1 MRIRKNSFVQVI
13 VVLVAAVM
21 AACSK
26 APTTEQTPKTVFVT
40 KIHGDNAVSERQF
53 TGTVTARIESDLS
66 FRVGGKV
73 IRRNVEIGQQVRQG
87 YVLAELDNKDYQLG
101 VGSASEQFQAAEI
114 DATQALSD
122 AERFRRLS
130 ADGSIGTA
138 DLERQQ
144 AKADAAKAKALQAG
158 QQLDLAQ
165 NRVTYTK
172 LLAPFDGVITA
183 IRFESGQVVAEGQPV
198 ITMARNGELEVTIDV
213 PEEMA
218 NSLAEFK
225 VAAEFPELGKG
236 PVALRLRELAPSANA
251 LTRTFR
257 ARYTLADKIS
267 QFKLGMTA
275 DVKMTRQNNVA
286 SVDIPFSAI
295 LSTTKM
301 PQVWTVVESTGALK
315 LERVELIQQSGNM
328 ARIRGLQDGA
338 LVVTV
343 GAQNLDQSIKVRPVQ
358 RPLATFTEA
367 Q

>member
-1 MRIRKNSFVQVI
+1 MRIHKNSFVKLILVLIATVI
-13 VVLVAAVM
+13 T
-21 AACSK
+21 ACSK
-26 APTTEQTPKTVFVT
+26 APTLEQMPQTVFVT
-40 KIHGDNAVSERQF
+40 KIHGENAVSERQF
-53 TGTVTARIESDLS
+53 TGTITPRIESDLS

-73 IRRNVEIGQQVRQG
+73 IGRHVEIGQQVKQG
-87 YVLAELDNKDYQLG
+87 ELLAELDDKDYQLG
-101 VGSASEQFQAAEI
+101 VGSASEQVRAAEI
-114 DATQALSD
+114 DATQSLSD

-130 ADGSIGTA
+130 TDGSIGTA

-144 AKADAAKAKALQAG
+144 AKADAAKSKALQAARL
-158 QQLDLAQ
+158 LDLAQ

-172 LLAPFDGVITA
+172 LLAPFDGVITG

-198 ITMARNGELEVTIDV
+198 ITIARNGELEVTIDV

-236 PVALRLRELAPSANA
+236 PVALRLRELSPSANA

-257 ARYTLADKIS
+257 ARYVLADKSS

-275 DVKMTRQNNVA
+275 DVKMTHLNNVA

-295 LSTTKM
+295 LATSKT
-301 PQVWTVVESTGALK
+301 PNVWVVDESSGTLK
-315 LERVELIQQSGNM
+315 LEPVELIQQSGET
-328 ARIRGLQDGA
+328 AHIRGLRDGT

-358 RPLATFTEA
+358 RPLTALAEA